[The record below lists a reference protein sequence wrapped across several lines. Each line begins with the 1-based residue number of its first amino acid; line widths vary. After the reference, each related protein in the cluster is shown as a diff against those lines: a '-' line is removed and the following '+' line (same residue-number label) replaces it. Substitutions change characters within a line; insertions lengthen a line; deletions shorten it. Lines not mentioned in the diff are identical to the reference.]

1 MSDRHH
7 QRQANKLRFEE
18 TDLVVAEAPP
28 LRPGNHEH
36 AGITDDRIE
45 PDRESLHDQ
54 DCSRQRSGPE
64 LEGPSQTRY

>member
-28 LRPGNHEH
+28 LRP
-36 AGITDDRIE
+36 AITSTPVSRTIVSNPIENPCTIKTARDNDRD
-45 PDRESLHDQ
+45 PN
-54 DCSRQRSGPE
+54 
-64 LEGPSQTRY
+64 